1 MGSIKSYLNQK
12 TIDITE
18 FPIAKKIVEIIEL
31 VDNGKIVN
39 STAEQ
44 RLFRNDRNPEKSAE
58 ELSEANGWLI
68 QTDSNE
74 LTELINSILNENPNE
89 LERLKVEKKNSLAF
103 LWGKS

>member
-1 MGSIKSYLNQK
+1 M
-12 TIDITE
+12 
-18 FPIAKKIVEIIEL
+18 

-44 RLFRNDRNPEKSAE
+44 RLFPEMIRNPEKSAE

-68 QTDSNE
+68 QTDSSE

-89 LERLKVEKKNSLAF
+89 LERLKSGEKKLIGFFMGQIMKASRGSANPKEVTKIISELIEQ
-103 LWGKS
+103 